1 MERKFQ
7 CIALLAAQSSR
18 KSIWNKTQVRCSEKR
33 HVGRSVGIMIS
44 FNADYAVEPNESKM
58 KALQSEIA

>member
-7 CIALLAAQSSR
+7 CIALLAAQSS
-18 KSIWNKTQVRCSEKR
+18 SIWNKTQVRCSDKR
-33 HVGRSVGIMIS
+33 HVGRGVGIMIS
-44 FNADYAVEPNESKM
+44 FNAVEPNESKM